1 MRKTTKI
8 GPYQTWLNDLLVQ
21 VFCLERPFYTA
32 KEYVKGQSNNNKKI
46 DVFFIH
52 QHILQIQHVES
63 VIKRRTFEKR
73 CI

>member
-32 KEYVKGQSNNNKKI
+32 KDYVKGQSNNNKKI

-52 QHILQIQHVES
+52 
-63 VIKRRTFEKR
+63 
-73 CI
+73 